1 MYTSQILIISF
12 FNTHFDSKPRKH
24 SLKAGMSHLFLKCSG
39 KYTCIYFK
47 ILELPVIDNFFHFHW
62 SPQEEITRDPE
73 CNRYLLFNAT

>member
-1 MYTSQILIISF
+1 MYTSHILIISF
-12 FNTHFDSKPRKH
+12 FNTKPRKRLVCLIYF
-24 SLKAGMSHLFLKCSG
+24 SSIVEN
-39 KYTCIYFK
+39 TCIYFN